1 MTLFGRWKS
10 KNFFNLTLCFKHNQ
24 RKRGVKMPNKILVCE
39 VAKLLGKSNLF
50 VYEAMKRGF
59 LNIGIAMH
67 MPDSTK
73 WTFSISPTLLAEYLG
88 IDIPTLY
95 ERLAEIRS

>member
-1 MTLFGRWKS
+1 MNKER
-10 KNFFNLTLCFKHNQ
+10 
-24 RKRGVKMPNKILVCE
+24 KILPCE

-59 LNIGIAMH
+59 LNIGVAMQ
-67 MPDSTK
+67 MPNSQK

-88 IDIPTLY
+88 IDIPTLD
-95 ERLAEIRS
+95 ERLASIRGEREQDG

>member
-1 MTLFGRWKS
+1 MEGK
-10 KNFFNLTLCFKHNQ
+10 
-24 RKRGVKMPNKILVCE
+24 KIQPCE

-59 LNIGIAMH
+59 LNIGVAMQ
-67 MPDSTK
+67 MPNSKK

-88 IDIPTLY
+88 VDIPTLNK
-95 ERLAEIRS
+95 RLAEIRN

>member
-1 MTLFGRWKS
+1 MNKVR
-10 KNFFNLTLCFKHNQ
+10 
-24 RKRGVKMPNKILVCE
+24 KILVCE

-59 LNIGIAMH
+59 LNIGVAMQ
-67 MPDSTK
+67 MPNSQK

-88 IDIPTLY
+88 IDIPTLD
-95 ERLAEIRS
+95 ERLASIRGKGIASDRE

>member
-1 MTLFGRWKS
+1 MSNK
-10 KNFFNLTLCFKHNQ
+10 
-24 RKRGVKMPNKILVCE
+24 KILPCE

-59 LNIGIAMH
+59 LNIGVAMQ
-67 MPDSTK
+67 MPGSNK

-88 IDIPTLY
+88 VDVQTLD
-95 ERLAEIRS
+95 EKLAEIRG

>member
-1 MTLFGRWKS
+1 
-10 KNFFNLTLCFKHNQ
+10 
-24 RKRGVKMPNKILVCE
+24 MPNKILVCE

-59 LNIGIAMH
+59 LNIGIAMQ

-88 IDIPTLY
+88 VDIPTLN